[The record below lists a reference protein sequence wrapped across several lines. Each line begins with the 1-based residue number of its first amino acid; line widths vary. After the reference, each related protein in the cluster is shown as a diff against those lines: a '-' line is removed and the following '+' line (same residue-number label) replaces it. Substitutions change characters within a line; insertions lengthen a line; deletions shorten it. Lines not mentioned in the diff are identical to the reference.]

1 MKILNLKTLSLIVGI
16 APVLFFIY
24 YVWQYTINIPFLDDN
39 LYYTKAVVDV
49 NKSQSFAETFMIFM
63 RQHTI
68 TEHKTPVSRIA
79 AFLIYKIT
87 GKLNFFIFAQI
98 GNLTLLG
105 ILFLFWR
112 FFRKH
117 AWNIVYFLPI
127 PFLLFQMQTN
137 ENQFWMGCAWLY
149 YPIGLWQM
157 TTFYLLSYQKPRYF
171 IFAMLSAIFVTFI
184 FSNGMFVFFPAILIL
199 LYQKRYKDLGI
210 MVLITTVCLA
220 VYFSNYTPSPI
231 VPPAF
236 SIPNILTGF
245 VLMLGAYVDVQE
257 LHNLSPFTATAVGLI
272 VLGFLTYGGIWL
284 LNRYFRG
291 STVPNNHAHITVV
304 KQFHYGSNLDDG
316 ISKTSDI
323 LFIVASMIA
332 LCMSAGAVAYSRYTG
347 ENGFEEMF
355 VSRYRFISVLLMCL
369 AYLFSLLLT
378 KNTVRKVVLAIF
390 LPITMLLYAY
400 SYYIWHDYNVFYRER
415 LAAAAF
421 NFKFHNS
428 WVLYPFD
435 NDWTNQV
442 DVVNIEAI
450 KTGVYELPTLS
461 FTPFQEAI
469 NKDNVQYISDLS
481 LKLEEKKDRFIIRNE
496 TLDVENPLKISQNI
510 VLKSKR
516 NTYLLPLIRERS
528 RSKKEY
534 FLNQNI
540 FWKGFETNILKN
552 TFIPDEYT
560 IGLLK
565 VQNGKY
571 EIKYSNLKVRL

>member
-1 MKILNLKTLSLIVGI
+1 MKNLNLKNLSIIVGI
-16 APVLFFIY
+16 LPILFFVY

-49 NKSQSFAETFMIFM
+49 NKSQSFAETFKIFM

-68 TEHKTPVSRIA
+68 TEHKTPVSRFA

-87 GKLNFFIFAQI
+87 GKLNFFTFAQI
-98 GNLTLLG
+98 GNLTLFG
-105 ILFLFWR
+105 ILFLFWQ

-117 AWNIVYFLPI
+117 TWNVIYFLPI

-137 ENQFWMGCAWLY
+137 EDQFWMGCAWLY

-184 FSNGMFVFFPAILIL
+184 FSNGMFVFLPATLIL

-210 MVLITTVCLA
+210 IVLIASVCLTI
-220 VYFSNYTPSPI
+220 YFSNYTPSPI

-245 VLMLGAYVDVQE
+245 VLMLGAYIDVQGF
-257 LHNLSPFTATAVGLI
+257 HSFSPFTVTAVGLI
-272 VLGFLTYGGIWL
+272 ILGFLTYGGVWL
-284 LNRYFRG
+284 LNCYFKK
-291 STVPNNHAHITVV
+291 TQTENP
-304 KQFHYGSNLDDG
+304 
-316 ISKTSDI
+316 SKTSDI
-323 LFIVASMIA
+323 LFIIASMVA

-347 ENGFEEMF
+347 EHGFEEMF
-355 VSRYRFISVLLMCL
+355 TSRYRFMSVLLMCL

-378 KNTVRKVVLAIF
+378 KNSIRRVILSIF
-390 LPITMLLYAY
+390 LPVTVFLYIY
-400 SYYIWHDYNVFYRER
+400 SYYFWHDYNVFYRER

-442 DVVNIEAI
+442 DVINIEAI
-450 KTGVYELPTLS
+450 KTGVYELPTLP
-461 FTPFQEAI
+461 FTPFQEEI
-469 NKDNVQYISDLS
+469 NKNTIIRNVSNLAIS
-481 LKLEEKKDRFIIRNE
+481 LEQKKDRYILKNE
-496 TLDVENPLKISQNI
+496 TLNVENPLEISQNI
-510 VLKSKR
+510 VLKSNR
-516 NTYLLPLIRERS
+516 NTYLLPLNRQLN
-528 RSKKEY
+528 RSKKDY
-534 FLNQNI
+534 FLLHNV
-540 FWKGFETNILKN
+540 FWKGFESNILKN

-565 VQNGKY
+565 VQDGKY

>member
-1 MKILNLKTLSLIVGI
+1 MKNSNLKNLSIIVGI
-16 APVLFFIY
+16 LPILFFVY

-49 NKSQSFAETFMIFM
+49 NKSQSFAETFKIFM

-68 TEHKTPVSRIA
+68 TEHKTPVSRFA

-87 GKLNFFIFAQI
+87 GKLNFFTFAQI
-98 GNLTLLG
+98 GNLTLFG
-105 ILFLFWR
+105 ILFLFWQ

-117 AWNIVYFLPI
+117 TWNVIYFLPI

-137 ENQFWMGCAWLY
+137 EDQFWMGCAWLY

-184 FSNGMFVFFPAILIL
+184 FSNGMFVFLPATLIL

-210 MVLITTVCLA
+210 IVLIASVCLTI
-220 VYFSNYTPSPI
+220 YFSNYTPSPI

-245 VLMLGAYVDVQE
+245 VLMLGAYIDVQGF
-257 LHNLSPFTATAVGLI
+257 HSFSPFTVTAVGLI
-272 VLGFLTYGGIWL
+272 ILGFLTYGGVWL
-284 LNRYFRG
+284 LNCYFKK
-291 STVPNNHAHITVV
+291 TQTENP
-304 KQFHYGSNLDDG
+304 
-316 ISKTSDI
+316 SKTSDI
-323 LFIVASMIA
+323 LFIIASMVA

-347 ENGFEEMF
+347 EHGFEEMF
-355 VSRYRFISVLLMCL
+355 TSRYRFMSVLLMCL

-378 KNTVRKVVLAIF
+378 KNSIRRVILSIF
-390 LPITMLLYAY
+390 LPVAVFLYIY
-400 SYYIWHDYNVFYRER
+400 SYYFWHDYNVFYRER

-442 DVVNIEAI
+442 DVINIEAI
-450 KTGVYELPTLS
+450 KTGVYELPTLP
-461 FTPFQEAI
+461 FTPFQEEI
-469 NKDNVQYISDLS
+469 NKNTIIRNVSNLAIS
-481 LKLEEKKDRFIIRNE
+481 LEQKKDRYILKNE
-496 TLDVENPLKISQNI
+496 TLNVENPLEISQNI
-510 VLKSKR
+510 VLKSNR
-516 NTYLLPLIRERS
+516 NTYLLPLNRQLN
-528 RSKKEY
+528 RSKKDY
-534 FLNQNI
+534 FLLHNV
-540 FWKGFETNILKN
+540 FWKGFESNILKN

-565 VQNGKY
+565 VQDGKY

>member
-1 MKILNLKTLSLIVGI
+1 MKILNSKSLSIIIGI
-16 APVLFFIY
+16 APILFFVC
-24 YVWQYTINIPFLDDN
+24 YVWQYTINVPFLDDN

-49 NKSQSFAETFMIFM
+49 NKSQSLAETFKVFM

-87 GKLNFFIFAQI
+87 GKLNFFTFAQV
-98 GNLTLLG
+98 GNLTLFG

-117 AWNIVYFLPI
+117 DWNIVYFLPI
-127 PFLLFQMQTN
+127 PFLIFQMQTF

-157 TTFYLLSYQKPRYF
+157 VTFYLLSYQKPRYF
-171 IFAMLSAIFVTFI
+171 IFAMLSAVFVTFI
-184 FSNGMFVFFPAILIL
+184 FSNGMFVFLPATLIL
-199 LYQKRYKDLGI
+199 LYQKRYKYLGI
-210 MVLITTVCLA
+210 MLLIIAVCLT

-245 VLMLGAYVDVQE
+245 VLMLGAYVDIQE
-257 LHNLSPFTATAVGLI
+257 WHQLSPFTATAVGLI
-272 VLGFLTYGGIWL
+272 ILGFLAYGSIWL
-284 LNRYFRG
+284 LNRYFAVSG
-291 STVPNNHAHITVV
+291 FQKEN
-304 KQFHYGSNLDDG
+304 KQVNIQNIDNGEA
-316 ISKTSDI
+316 KTSDI
-323 LFIVASMIA
+323 LFLVASMIA

-347 ENGFEEMF
+347 AHGFEEMF
-355 VSRYRFISVLLMCL
+355 SSRYRFMSVLLMCL

-378 KNTVRKVVLAIF
+378 KGMARKIVLVTF
-390 LPITMLLYAY
+390 LPITMFLYAY
-400 SYYIWHDYNVFYRER
+400 SYYFWHDYNVYYRER
-415 LAAAAF
+415 LVAATF

-442 DVVNIEAI
+442 DVVNTEAI
-450 KTGVYELPTLS
+450 KTGVYELPTLP
-461 FTPFQEAI
+461 FTKFQEEI
-469 NKDNVQYISDLS
+469 NKDTVNNISDLS
-481 LKLEEKKDRFIIRNE
+481 LILEQKKDRFILKNKTIN
-496 TLDVENPLKISQNI
+496 VENPLEIEQNI
-510 VLKSKR
+510 VLKSNR
-516 NTYLLPLIRERS
+516 NTYFLPLNRQRNK
-528 RSKKEY
+528 SKKD
-534 FLNQNI
+534 FLFHRNI
-540 FWKGFETNILKN
+540 FWKGFETDILKN

-565 VQNGKY
+565 VQGGKY
-571 EIKYSNLKVRL
+571 EIKYSNLKLKL

>member
-1 MKILNLKTLSLIVGI
+1 MKNLNLKNLSIIVGI
-16 APVLFFIY
+16 LPILFFVY

-49 NKSQSFAETFMIFM
+49 NKSQSFAEIFKIFM

-87 GKLNFFIFAQI
+87 GKLNFFTFAQI
-98 GNLTLLG
+98 GNLTLIG

-117 AWNIVYFLPI
+117 AWNVVYFLPI

-184 FSNGMFVFFPAILIL
+184 FSNGMFVFLPATLIL

-210 MVLITTVCLA
+210 MVMIATVCLTI
-220 VYFSNYTPSPI
+220 YFSNYTPSPI

-257 LHNLSPFTATAVGLI
+257 FHNLSPFTATAVGLI
-272 VLGFLTYGGIWL
+272 ILGFLTYGGVWL
-284 LNRYFRG
+284 LNCYFK
-291 STVPNNHAHITVV
+291 IT
-304 KQFHYGSNLDDG
+304 QIENL
-316 ISKTSDI
+316 SKTSDI

-332 LCMSAGAVAYSRYTG
+332 LSMSAGAVAYSRYTG
-347 ENGFEEMF
+347 EHGFEEMF
-355 VSRYRFISVLLMCL
+355 VSRYRFMSVLLMCL

-378 KNTVRKVVLAIF
+378 KNTIRKVVLAVF

-442 DVVNIEAI
+442 DMVNIEAI
-450 KTGVYELPTLS
+450 KTGVYELPTLP
-461 FTPFQEAI
+461 FTPFQEVI
-469 NKDNVQYISDLS
+469 NKDNVRFTNDLS
-481 LKLEEKKDRFIIRNE
+481 LKLEERKDRYILKNE
-496 TLDVENPLKISQNI
+496 TLNVENPLEISQNI
-510 VLKSKR
+510 ILKSNR
-516 NTYLLPLIRERS
+516 NTYLLPLNRQRNK
-528 RSKKEY
+528 SKKDY
-534 FLNQNI
+534 ILYQNV

-565 VQNGKY
+565 VQEGKY

>member
-1 MKILNLKTLSLIVGI
+1 MKILNLKNLSILVGV
-16 APVLFFIY
+16 APILFFVY

-39 LYYTKAVVDV
+39 IYYTKAVVDV
-49 NKSQSFAETFMIFM
+49 NKSQSFSETFKIFM

-87 GKLNFFIFAQI
+87 GKLNFFTFAQI

-117 AWNIVYFLPI
+117 AWNIVYFLPL

-157 TTFYLLSYQKPRYF
+157 VTFYLLSYHKPRYF

-184 FSNGMFVFFPAILIL
+184 FSNGMFVFLPATLIL

-210 MVLITTVCLA
+210 MAMVAVVCLG
-220 VYFSNYTPSPI
+220 VYFSSYSPSPI

-236 SIPNILTGF
+236 SISNILTGF
-245 VLMLGAYVDVQE
+245 VLMLGAYVDIQE
-257 LHNLSPFTATAVGLI
+257 YHNLSPFTATAVGLI
-272 VLGFLTYGGIWL
+272 ILGFLTYGGIWL
-284 LNRYFRG
+284 LNRYFKNIQTEN
-291 STVPNNHAHITVV
+291 S
-304 KQFHYGSNLDDG
+304 
-316 ISKTSDI
+316 SKISDI
-323 LFIVASMIA
+323 LFIVSSMIA
-332 LCMSAGAVAYSRYTG
+332 LCLSAGAVAYSRYTG
-347 ENGFEEMF
+347 EHGFEEMF
-355 VSRYRFISVLLMCL
+355 TSRYRFMSILLICL

-378 KNTVRKVVLAIF
+378 KSTVRKVVLAIF
-390 LPITMLLYAY
+390 LPIVMFLYAY
-400 SYYIWHDYNVFYRER
+400 SYYFWHDYNVFYRER

-428 WVLYPFD
+428 WVLFPFD
-435 NDWTNQV
+435 NDWTKQV

-450 KTGVYELPTLS
+450 KTGVYQLPTLP

-469 NKDNVQYISDLS
+469 NKDTVKNVSDLA
-481 LKLEEKKDRFIIRNE
+481 LTLEQRNDRFILRND
-496 TLDVENPLKISQNI
+496 TINVEKPLEIEQNV

-516 NTYLLPLIRERS
+516 NTYLLPFNRQRNK
-528 RSKKEY
+528 SKKDY
-534 FLNQNI
+534 LLNQNL
-540 FWKGFETNILKN
+540 FWKGFETVILKN

-565 VQNGKY
+565 VQDGKY

>member
-1 MKILNLKTLSLIVGI
+1 MKILNLKNLSIVVGLMPI
-16 APVLFFIY
+16 LFFVY

-39 LYYTKAVVDV
+39 IYYTKAVVDV
-49 NKSQSFAETFMIFM
+49 NKSQSFAETFNIFM

-87 GKLNFFIFAQI
+87 GKLNFFTFAQI

-171 IFAMLSAIFVTFI
+171 TLAMFSAVFVTFI
-184 FSNGMFVFFPAILIL
+184 FSNGMFVFLPATLIL

-210 MVLITTVCLA
+210 MTIVAMVCLG
-220 VYFSNYTPSPI
+220 VYFSSYSPSPI

-236 SIPNILTGF
+236 SISNILTGF
-245 VLMLGAYVDVQE
+245 VLMLGAYVDVQD

-272 VLGFLTYGGIWL
+272 ILGFLTYGGIWL
-284 LNRYFRG
+284 LNRYFKDIEPKN
-291 STVPNNHAHITVV
+291 S
-304 KQFHYGSNLDDG
+304 
-316 ISKTSDI
+316 SKISDI
-323 LFIVASMIA
+323 LFIVSSMIA
-332 LCMSAGAVAYSRYTG
+332 LCLSAGAVAYSRYTG
-347 ENGFEEMF
+347 EHGFEEMF
-355 VSRYRFISVLLMCL
+355 TSRYRFMSILLICL
-369 AYLFSLLLT
+369 TYLFSLLLT
-378 KNTVRKVVLAIF
+378 KSTVRKVILAIF
-390 LPITMLLYAY
+390 LPIVMFLYAY
-400 SYYIWHDYNVFYRER
+400 SYYFWHDYNVFYRER

-428 WVLYPFD
+428 WVLFPFD
-435 NDWTNQV
+435 NDWTKQV

-450 KTGVYELPTLS
+450 KTGVYQLPTLP

-469 NKDNVQYISDLS
+469 NKDTVKNVSDLA
-481 LKLEEKKDRFIIRNE
+481 LTLEQRKDRFILRNE
-496 TLDVENPLKISQNI
+496 TINVENPLEIEQNI

-516 NTYLLPLIRERS
+516 NTYLLPFNRQRNKS
-528 RSKKEY
+528 RKDY
-534 FLNQNI
+534 LLNQNL
-540 FWKGFETNILKN
+540 FWKGFEMVILKN
-552 TFIPDEYT
+552 TFIPDDYT

-565 VQNGKY
+565 VEDGKY
-571 EIKYSNLKVRL
+571 EIKYSNLKIKL

>member
-1 MKILNLKTLSLIVGI
+1 MKNLNLKNLSIIVGI
-16 APVLFFIY
+16 LPILFFVY

-49 NKSQSFAETFMIFM
+49 NKSQSFAEIFKIFM

-87 GKLNFFIFAQI
+87 GKLNFFTFAQI
-98 GNLTLLG
+98 GNLTLFG

-117 AWNIVYFLPI
+117 AWNVVYFLPI

-184 FSNGMFVFFPAILIL
+184 FSNGMFVFLPATLIL

-210 MVLITTVCLA
+210 MVMIATVCLTI
-220 VYFSNYTPSPI
+220 YFSNYTPSPI

-257 LHNLSPFTATAVGLI
+257 FHNLSPFTATAVGLI
-272 VLGFLTYGGIWL
+272 ILGFLTYGGVWL
-284 LNRYFRG
+284 LNCYFKK
-291 STVPNNHAHITVV
+291 TQIE
-304 KQFHYGSNLDDG
+304 NL
-316 ISKTSDI
+316 SKTSDI

-332 LCMSAGAVAYSRYTG
+332 LSMSAGAVAYSRYTG
-347 ENGFEEMF
+347 EHGFEEMF
-355 VSRYRFISVLLMCL
+355 VSRYRFMSVLLMCL

-378 KNTVRKVVLAIF
+378 KNTIRKVVLAVF

-442 DVVNIEAI
+442 DVINIEAI
-450 KTGVYELPTLS
+450 KTGVYELPTLP
-461 FTPFQEAI
+461 FTPFQEVI
-469 NKDNVQYISDLS
+469 NKDNVRFTNDLS
-481 LKLEEKKDRFIIRNE
+481 LKLEERKDRYILKNE
-496 TLDVENPLKISQNI
+496 TLNVENPLEISQNI
-510 VLKSKR
+510 ILKSNR
-516 NTYLLPLIRERS
+516 NTYLLPLNRQRNK
-528 RSKKEY
+528 SKKDY
-534 FLNQNI
+534 ILYQHV

-565 VQNGKY
+565 VQEGKY

>member
-1 MKILNLKTLSLIVGI
+1 MKILNLKNLSIIVGI
-16 APVLFFIY
+16 TPILFFIY

-49 NKSQSFAETFMIFM
+49 NKSQSFTETFKIFM

-87 GKLNFFIFAQI
+87 GKLNFFTFAQI
-98 GNLTLLG
+98 GNFTLFG

-157 TTFYLLSYQKPRYF
+157 TTFYLLSYQKKPRYF

-184 FSNGMFVFFPAILIL
+184 FSNGMFVFFPATLIL
-199 LYQKRYKDLGI
+199 LYQKRYKDLGV
-210 MVLITTVCLA
+210 MVLIAMVCLL
-220 VYFSNYTPSPI
+220 VYFSSYTPSPI

-272 VLGFLTYGGIWL
+272 ILGFLTYGGIWL
-284 LNRYFRG
+284 LNHYFKNIQTEN
-291 STVPNNHAHITVV
+291 S
-304 KQFHYGSNLDDG
+304 
-316 ISKTSDI
+316 SKTSDI

-347 ENGFEEMF
+347 EHGFEEMF
-355 VSRYRFISVLLMCL
+355 ASRYRFMSVLLMCL

-378 KNTVRKVVLAIF
+378 KNTIRKVVLAIF
-390 LPITMLLYAY
+390 LPTTMALYVY
-400 SYYIWHDYNVFYRER
+400 SYYYWHDYNVLYRER

-435 NDWTNQV
+435 NDWTKQV

-450 KTGVYELPTLS
+450 KTGVYQLPSLP

-469 NKDNVQYISDLS
+469 NNDNVQYISDLS
-481 LKLEEKKDRFIIRNE
+481 LKLEEKKDRFILKNE
-496 TLDVENPLKISQNI
+496 TLNVENPLEISQNI
-510 VLKSKR
+510 ILKSNR
-516 NTYLLPLIRERS
+516 NTYLLPLIRERN

-534 FLNQNI
+534 FLNQNV
-540 FWKGFETNILKN
+540 FWKGFEANILKN

-565 VQNGKY
+565 VQDGKY
-571 EIKYSNLKVRL
+571 EIKYSNLKIRL

>member
-1 MKILNLKTLSLIVGI
+1 MKILNLKNLSIIVGI
-16 APVLFFIY
+16 TPILFFIY

-49 NKSQSFAETFMIFM
+49 NKSQSFAETFKIFM

-87 GKLNFFIFAQI
+87 GKLNFFTFAQI
-98 GNLTLLG
+98 GNFTLFG

-184 FSNGMFVFFPAILIL
+184 FSNGMFVFFPATLIL
-199 LYQKRYKDLGI
+199 LYQKRYKDLGV
-210 MVLITTVCLA
+210 MVLIAMVCLL
-220 VYFSNYTPSPI
+220 VYFSSYTPSPI

-257 LHNLSPFTATAVGLI
+257 LHNLSPFTATAVGLVI
-272 VLGFLTYGGIWL
+272 LGFLTYGGIWL
-284 LNRYFRG
+284 LNRYFKN
-291 STVPNNHAHITVV
+291 SQTEN
-304 KQFHYGSNLDDG
+304 S
-316 ISKTSDI
+316 SKTSDI

-347 ENGFEEMF
+347 EHGFEEMF
-355 VSRYRFISVLLMCL
+355 ASRYRFMSVLLMCL

-378 KNTVRKVVLAIF
+378 KNTIRKVVLAIF
-390 LPITMLLYAY
+390 LPITMALYVY
-400 SYYIWHDYNVFYRER
+400 SYYYWHDYNVLYRER

-435 NDWTNQV
+435 NDWTKQV

-450 KTGVYELPTLS
+450 KTGVYQLPSLS

-469 NKDNVQYISDLS
+469 NNDNVQYISDLS
-481 LKLEEKKDRFIIRNE
+481 LKLEEKKDRFILKNE
-496 TLDVENPLKISQNI
+496 TLNVENPLEISQNI
-510 VLKSKR
+510 ILKSNR
-516 NTYLLPLIRERS
+516 NTYLLPLIRERN

-534 FLNQNI
+534 FLNQNV
-540 FWKGFETNILKN
+540 FWKGFEANILKN

-565 VQNGKY
+565 VQDGKY
-571 EIKYSNLKVRL
+571 EIKYSNLKIRL

>member
-1 MKILNLKTLSLIVGI
+1 MKILNLKNLSILVGV
-16 APVLFFIY
+16 APILFFIY
-24 YVWQYTINIPFLDDN
+24 YVWQYTINVPFLDDN

-49 NKSQSFAETFMIFM
+49 NKSQSFAETFKIFM

-79 AFLIYKIT
+79 AFLIYKVT
-87 GKLNFFIFAQI
+87 GKLNFFTFAQI

-105 ILFLFWR
+105 ILFLLWR

-117 AWNIVYFLPI
+117 AWNIFYFLPI

-184 FSNGMFVFFPAILIL
+184 FSNGMFVFFPATLIL
-199 LYQKRYKDLGI
+199 LYQKRYKDLGV
-210 MVLITTVCLA
+210 MVLIAAVCLA
-220 VYFSNYTPSPI
+220 VYFSSYTPSPI

-245 VLMLGAYVDVQE
+245 VLMLGAYVDIQDF
-257 LHNLSPFTATAVGLI
+257 HNLSPFTATTVGLI
-272 VLGFLTYGGIWL
+272 ILGFLTYGGIYL
-284 LNRYFRG
+284 LNRYFRNIQ
-291 STVPNNHAHITVV
+291 SENSP
-304 KQFHYGSNLDDG
+304 
-316 ISKTSDI
+316 KTSDI

-347 ENGFEEMF
+347 EHGFEEMF
-355 VSRYRFISVLLMCL
+355 SSRYRFMSVLLMCL
-369 AYLFSLLLT
+369 AYLFSLILT
-378 KNTVRKVVLAIF
+378 KNTIRKVVLAIF
-390 LPITMLLYAY
+390 LPITMGLYVY
-400 SYYIWHDYNVFYRER
+400 SYYYWHDYNVLYRER
-415 LAAAAF
+415 LAAATF

-435 NDWTNQV
+435 NDWTKQV

-450 KTGVYELPTLS
+450 KTGVYELPTLP
-461 FTPFQEAI
+461 FTEFQDVI
-469 NKDNVQYISDLS
+469 NKDSVQYISDLS
-481 LKLEEKKDRFIIRNE
+481 LKLEEKKDLFILKNV
-496 TLDVENPLKISQNI
+496 TLNVENPLEISQNI

-516 NTYLLPLIRERS
+516 NTYLLPLNREKN
-528 RSKKEY
+528 RSKKDY

-565 VQNGKY
+565 VQDGKY
-571 EIKYSNLKVRL
+571 EIKYSNLKVKL

>member
-1 MKILNLKTLSLIVGI
+1 MKNLNLKNLSIIVGI
-16 APVLFFIY
+16 LPILFFVY

-49 NKSQSFAETFMIFM
+49 NKSQSFAEIFKIFM

-87 GKLNFFIFAQI
+87 GKLNFFTFAQI
-98 GNLTLLG
+98 GNLTLFG

-117 AWNIVYFLPI
+117 TWNVVYFLPI

-157 TTFYLLSYQKPRYF
+157 TTFYLLSYQKLRYF

-184 FSNGMFVFFPAILIL
+184 FSNGMFVFLPATLIL

-210 MVLITTVCLA
+210 MVMIATVCLTI
-220 VYFSNYTPSPI
+220 YFSNYTPSPI

-272 VLGFLTYGGIWL
+272 ILGFLTYGGVWL
-284 LNRYFRG
+284 LNCYFKK
-291 STVPNNHAHITVV
+291 TQIE
-304 KQFHYGSNLDDG
+304 NL
-316 ISKTSDI
+316 SKTSDI

-332 LCMSAGAVAYSRYTG
+332 LSMSAGAVAYSRYTG
-347 ENGFEEMF
+347 EHGFEEMF
-355 VSRYRFISVLLMCL
+355 VSRYRFMSVLLMCL

-378 KNTVRKVVLAIF
+378 KNTIRKVVLAVF

-442 DVVNIEAI
+442 DVINIEAI
-450 KTGVYELPTLS
+450 KTGVYELPTLP
-461 FTPFQEAI
+461 FTPFQEVI
-469 NKDNVQYISDLS
+469 NKDNVQFTSNLS
-481 LKLEEKKDRFIIRNE
+481 LKLEERKDRYILKNE
-496 TLDVENPLKISQNI
+496 TLNVENPLEISQNI
-510 VLKSKR
+510 ILKSNR
-516 NTYLLPLIRERS
+516 NTYLLPLNRQRNK
-528 RSKKEY
+528 SKKDY
-534 FLNQNI
+534 ILYQNV

-552 TFIPDEYT
+552 TFIPDENT

-565 VQNGKY
+565 VQEGKY

>member
-1 MKILNLKTLSLIVGI
+1 MKILNLKNLSIIVGI
-16 APVLFFIY
+16 TPILFFIY

-49 NKSQSFAETFMIFM
+49 NKSQSFAETFKIFM

-87 GKLNFFIFAQI
+87 GKLNFFTFAQI
-98 GNLTLLG
+98 GNFTLFG

-184 FSNGMFVFFPAILIL
+184 FSNGMFVFFPATLIL

-210 MVLITTVCLA
+210 MVLIAMVCLL
-220 VYFSNYTPSPI
+220 VYFSSYTPSPI

-272 VLGFLTYGGIWL
+272 ILGFLTYGGIWL
-284 LNRYFRG
+284 LNRYFKN
-291 STVPNNHAHITVV
+291 SQTEN
-304 KQFHYGSNLDDG
+304 S
-316 ISKTSDI
+316 SKTSDI

-347 ENGFEEMF
+347 EHGFEEMF
-355 VSRYRFISVLLMCL
+355 ASRYRFMSVLLMCL

-378 KNTVRKVVLAIF
+378 KNTIRKVVLAIF
-390 LPITMLLYAY
+390 LPITMALYVY
-400 SYYIWHDYNVFYRER
+400 SYYYWHDYNVLYRER

-435 NDWTNQV
+435 NDWTKQV

-450 KTGVYELPTLS
+450 KTGVYQLPSLS

-469 NKDNVQYISDLS
+469 NNDNVQYISDLS
-481 LKLEEKKDRFIIRNE
+481 LKLEEKKDRFILKNE
-496 TLDVENPLKISQNI
+496 TLNVENPLEISQNI
-510 VLKSKR
+510 ILKSNR
-516 NTYLLPLIRERS
+516 NTYLLPLIRERN

-534 FLNQNI
+534 FLNQNV
-540 FWKGFETNILKN
+540 FWKGFEANILKN

-565 VQNGKY
+565 VQDGKY
-571 EIKYSNLKVRL
+571 EIKYSNLKIRL

>member
-1 MKILNLKTLSLIVGI
+1 MKNLNLKNLSIIVGI
-16 APVLFFIY
+16 LPILFFVS

-49 NKSQSFAETFMIFM
+49 NKSQSFAETFKIFM

-87 GKLNFFIFAQI
+87 GKLNFFTFAQI
-98 GNLTLLG
+98 GNLTLFG

-117 AWNIVYFLPI
+117 TWNVIYFLPI

-184 FSNGMFVFFPAILIL
+184 FSNGMFVFFPATLML

-210 MVLITTVCLA
+210 MVLVASFCLTI
-220 VYFSNYTPSPI
+220 YFSNYTPSPI

-257 LHNLSPFTATAVGLI
+257 FHNFSPFTATAVGLI
-272 VLGFLTYGGIWL
+272 ILGFLIYGGVWL
-284 LNRYFRG
+284 LNCYFKKTQTEN
-291 STVPNNHAHITVV
+291 S
-304 KQFHYGSNLDDG
+304 
-316 ISKTSDI
+316 SKSSDI
-323 LFIVASMIA
+323 LFIVASIIA

-347 ENGFEEMF
+347 EHGFEEMF
-355 VSRYRFISVLLMCL
+355 ASRYRFMSVLLMCL
-369 AYLFSLLLT
+369 AYLFSLILT
-378 KNTVRKVVLAIF
+378 KNSIRRAILSIF
-390 LPITMLLYAY
+390 LPITMFLYVY
-400 SYYIWHDYNVFYRER
+400 SYYFWHDYNVFYRER

-421 NFKFHNS
+421 NFKLHNS

-450 KTGVYELPTLS
+450 KTGVYELPTLP
-461 FTPFQEAI
+461 FTPFQDEI
-469 NKDNVQYISDLS
+469 NKDTIFNVSNLAFS
-481 LKLEEKKDRFIIRNE
+481 LEQKKDRYILKNE
-496 TLDVENPLKISQNI
+496 TLDVENPLEISQNI
-510 VLKSKR
+510 VLKSNR
-516 NTYLLPLIRERS
+516 NTYLLPLNRQRN
-528 RSKKEY
+528 RSKKDY
-534 FLNQNI
+534 LLFHNV

-565 VQNGKY
+565 VQDGKY
-571 EIKYSNLKVRL
+571 EIKYSNLKIKL

>member
-1 MKILNLKTLSLIVGI
+1 MKILNLKNLSIIVGI
-16 APVLFFIY
+16 IPILFFIY
-24 YVWQYTINIPFLDDN
+24 YVWQYTINVPFLDDN

-49 NKSQSFAETFMIFM
+49 NKSQSFAETFKIFM

-87 GKLNFFIFAQI
+87 GKLNFFTFAQI
-98 GNLTLLG
+98 GNLTLIG

-117 AWNIVYFLPI
+117 AWHIVYFLPI

-157 TTFYLLSYQKPRYF
+157 TTFYLLSYQKSRYF
-171 IFAMLSAIFVTFI
+171 IFAMLSAVFVTFI
-184 FSNGMFVFFPAILIL
+184 FSNGMFVFFPATLIL

-210 MVLITTVCLA
+210 MVMIAAVCLTI
-220 VYFSNYTPSPI
+220 YFSNYMPSPI

-272 VLGFLTYGGIWL
+272 ILGLLIYGGVWL
-284 LNRYFRG
+284 LNRYFKIIQTDN
-291 STVPNNHAHITVV
+291 SP
-304 KQFHYGSNLDDG
+304 
-316 ISKTSDI
+316 KTSDI

-347 ENGFEEMF
+347 EHGFEEMF
-355 VSRYRFISVLLMCL
+355 ASRYRFMSVLLMCL

-378 KNTVRKVVLAIF
+378 KNIIRKVVLAVF

-415 LAAAAF
+415 LAAATF

-450 KTGVYELPTLS
+450 KTGVYELPTLP
-461 FTPFQEAI
+461 FTPFQEVI
-469 NKDNVQYISDLS
+469 NKDKVQYISDLS
-481 LKLEEKKDRFIIRNE
+481 LKLEERKDRYILKNE
-496 TLDVENPLKISQNI
+496 TLNVENPLEISQNI
-510 VLKSKR
+510 ILKSNR
-516 NTYLLPLIRERS
+516 NTYLLPLNRQRNKS
-528 RSKKEY
+528 RKDY
-534 FLNQNI
+534 ILHQNV

-565 VQNGKY
+565 VQDGKY
-571 EIKYSNLKVRL
+571 EIKYSNLKIKL

>member
-1 MKILNLKTLSLIVGI
+1 MKNLNLKNLSIIVGI
-16 APVLFFIY
+16 LPILFFVY

-49 NKSQSFAETFMIFM
+49 NKSQTFAEIFKIFM

-87 GKLNFFIFAQI
+87 GKLNFFTFAQI
-98 GNLTLLG
+98 GNLTLIG

-112 FFRKH
+112 FFQKH
-117 AWNIVYFLPI
+117 AWNVVYFLPI

-184 FSNGMFVFFPAILIL
+184 FSNGMFVFLPATLIL

-210 MVLITTVCLA
+210 MVMIATVCLTI
-220 VYFSNYTPSPI
+220 YFSNYTPSPI

-257 LHNLSPFTATAVGLI
+257 FHNLSPFTATAVGLI
-272 VLGFLTYGGIWL
+272 ILGFLTYGVVWL
-284 LNRYFRG
+284 LNCYFK
-291 STVPNNHAHITVV
+291 IT
-304 KQFHYGSNLDDG
+304 QIENL
-316 ISKTSDI
+316 SKTSDI

-332 LCMSAGAVAYSRYTG
+332 LSMSAGAVAYSRYTG
-347 ENGFEEMF
+347 EHGFEEMF
-355 VSRYRFISVLLMCL
+355 VSRYRFMSVLLMCL

-378 KNTVRKVVLAIF
+378 KNTIRKVVLAVF

-442 DVVNIEAI
+442 DMVNIEAI
-450 KTGVYELPTLS
+450 KIGVYELPTLP
-461 FTPFQEAI
+461 FTPFQEVI
-469 NKDNVQYISDLS
+469 NKDNVPFASDLS
-481 LKLEEKKDRFIIRNE
+481 LKLEERKDRYILKNE
-496 TLDVENPLKISQNI
+496 TLNVENPLEISQNI
-510 VLKSKR
+510 ILKSNR
-516 NTYLLPLIRERS
+516 NTYLLPLNRQRNK
-528 RSKKEY
+528 SKKDY
-534 FLNQNI
+534 ILYQNV

-565 VQNGKY
+565 VQEGKY

>member
-1 MKILNLKTLSLIVGI
+1 MKNLNLKNLSIIVGI
-16 APVLFFIY
+16 LPILFFVY

-49 NKSQSFAETFMIFM
+49 NKSQSFAELFKIFM

-87 GKLNFFIFAQI
+87 GKLNFFTFAQI
-98 GNLTLLG
+98 GNLTLIG

-112 FFRKH
+112 FFQKH
-117 AWNIVYFLPI
+117 AWNVVYFLPI

-184 FSNGMFVFFPAILIL
+184 FSNGMFVFLPATLIL

-210 MVLITTVCLA
+210 MVMIATVCLTI
-220 VYFSNYTPSPI
+220 YFSNYTPSPI

-257 LHNLSPFTATAVGLI
+257 FHNLSPFTATAVGLI
-272 VLGFLTYGGIWL
+272 ILGFLTYGGVWL
-284 LNRYFRG
+284 LNCYFK
-291 STVPNNHAHITVV
+291 IT
-304 KQFHYGSNLDDG
+304 QIENL
-316 ISKTSDI
+316 SKTSDI

-332 LCMSAGAVAYSRYTG
+332 LSMSAGAVAYSRYTG
-347 ENGFEEMF
+347 EHGFEEMF
-355 VSRYRFISVLLMCL
+355 VSRYRFMSVLLMCL

-378 KNTVRKVVLAIF
+378 KNTIRKVVLAVF

-421 NFKFHNS
+421 NLKFHNS

-442 DVVNIEAI
+442 DMVNIEAI
-450 KTGVYELPTLS
+450 KTGVYELPTLP
-461 FTPFQEAI
+461 FTPFQEVI
-469 NKDNVQYISDLS
+469 NKDNVRFTNDLS
-481 LKLEEKKDRFIIRNE
+481 LKLEERKDRYILKNE
-496 TLDVENPLKISQNI
+496 TLNVENPLEISQNI
-510 VLKSKR
+510 ILKSNR
-516 NTYLLPLIRERS
+516 NTYLLPLNRQRNK
-528 RSKKEY
+528 SKKDY
-534 FLNQNI
+534 ILYQNV

-565 VQNGKY
+565 VQEGKY

>member
-1 MKILNLKTLSLIVGI
+1 MKILNSKNLSIILGI
-16 APVLFFIY
+16 APILFFVY
-24 YVWQYTINIPFLDDN
+24 YVWQYTINVPFLDDN

-49 NKSQSFAETFMIFM
+49 NKSQSLAETFKIFM

-87 GKLNFFIFAQI
+87 GKLNFFTFAQI
-98 GNLTLLG
+98 GNLTLFG

-127 PFLLFQMQTN
+127 PFLIFQMQTF

-157 TTFYLLSYQKPRYF
+157 VTFYLLSYQKPRYF
-171 IFAMLSAIFVTFI
+171 IFAMLSAVFVTFI
-184 FSNGMFVFFPAILIL
+184 FSNGMFVFLPATLILI
-199 LYQKRYKDLGI
+199 YQKRYKHLGI
-210 MVLITTVCLA
+210 MALIAVVCLT
-220 VYFSNYTPSPI
+220 VYFGNYTPSPI

-257 LHNLSPFTATAVGLI
+257 WHQLSPFTATAVGLI
-272 VLGFLTYGGIWL
+272 ILGFLTYGTLWL
-284 LNRYFRG
+284 INRYF
-291 STVPNNHAHITVV
+291 VAQDFQKEN
-304 KQFHYGSNLDDG
+304 KQFKIQNLDNEDA
-316 ISKTSDI
+316 KTSDI
-323 LFIVASMIA
+323 LFLVASMIV

-347 ENGFEEMF
+347 AHGFEEMF
-355 VSRYRFISVLLMCL
+355 ASRYRFMSVLLMCL

-378 KNTVRKVVLAIF
+378 KGLVRKVVLATF
-390 LPITMLLYAY
+390 LPITMFLYAY
-400 SYYIWHDYNVFYRER
+400 SYYFWHDYNVYYRER

-435 NDWTNQV
+435 NDWTQQV

-450 KTGVYELPTLS
+450 KTGIYELPTLP
-461 FTPFQEAI
+461 FTKFQEEI
-469 NKDNVQYISDLS
+469 NKDTVQNVGDLA
-481 LKLEEKKDRFIIRNE
+481 LTLEQKKDRFILKNN
-496 TLDVENPLKISQNI
+496 TLNVENPLKIEQNI

-516 NTYLLPLIRERS
+516 NTYLLPLNRLRNK
-528 RSKKEY
+528 SKKD
-534 FLNQNI
+534 FLLHQHI
-540 FWKGFETNILKN
+540 FWKGFEMDILKN

-571 EIKYSNLKVRL
+571 EIKYSNLKLRL

>member
-1 MKILNLKTLSLIVGI
+1 MKNLNLKNLSIIVGI
-16 APVLFFIY
+16 LPILFFVS

-49 NKSQSFAETFMIFM
+49 NKSQSFAETFKIFM

-87 GKLNFFIFAQI
+87 GKLNFFTFAQI
-98 GNLTLLG
+98 GNLTLFG

-117 AWNIVYFLPI
+117 TWNVIYFLPI

-184 FSNGMFVFFPAILIL
+184 FSNGMFVFFPATLML

-210 MVLITTVCLA
+210 MVLVASFCLTI
-220 VYFSNYTPSPI
+220 YFSNYTPSPI

-257 LHNLSPFTATAVGLI
+257 FHNFSPFTATAVGLI
-272 VLGFLTYGGIWL
+272 ILGFLIYGGVWL
-284 LNRYFRG
+284 LNCYFKKTQTEN
-291 STVPNNHAHITVV
+291 S
-304 KQFHYGSNLDDG
+304 
-316 ISKTSDI
+316 SKSSDI
-323 LFIVASMIA
+323 LFIVASIIA

-347 ENGFEEMF
+347 EHGFEEMF
-355 VSRYRFISVLLMCL
+355 ASRYRFMSVLLMCL

-378 KNTVRKVVLAIF
+378 KNSIRRAILSIF
-390 LPITMLLYAY
+390 LPITMFLYVY
-400 SYYIWHDYNVFYRER
+400 SYYFWHDYNVFYRER

-421 NFKFHNS
+421 NFKLHNS

-450 KTGVYELPTLS
+450 KTGVYELPTLP
-461 FTPFQEAI
+461 FTPFQDEI
-469 NKDNVQYISDLS
+469 NKDTILNVSNLAFS
-481 LKLEEKKDRFIIRNE
+481 LEQKKDRYILKNE
-496 TLDVENPLKISQNI
+496 TLDVENPLEISQNI
-510 VLKSKR
+510 VLKSNR
-516 NTYLLPLIRERS
+516 NTYLLPLNRQRN
-528 RSKKEY
+528 RSKKDY
-534 FLNQNI
+534 LLFHNV

-565 VQNGKY
+565 VQDGKY
-571 EIKYSNLKVRL
+571 EIKYSNLKIKL

>member
-1 MKILNLKTLSLIVGI
+1 MKILNLKNLSILVGI
-16 APVLFFIY
+16 APILFFVY
-24 YVWQYTINIPFLDDN
+24 YVWHYTINIPFLDDN

-49 NKSQSFAETFMIFM
+49 NKSQSFVETFKIFM

-87 GKLNFFIFAQI
+87 GKLNFFTFAQI

-171 IFAMLSAIFVTFI
+171 TFAMLSAVFVTFI
-184 FSNGMFVFFPAILIL
+184 FSNGMFVFFPATLIL

-210 MVLITTVCLA
+210 MVMVAAVCLTI
-220 VYFSNYTPSPI
+220 YFSSYSPSPI

-245 VLMLGAYVDVQE
+245 VLMLGAYVDVQD

-272 VLGFLTYGGIWL
+272 ILGFLTYGGIWL
-284 LNRYFRG
+284 LNRYFKNIQTEN
-291 STVPNNHAHITVV
+291 S
-304 KQFHYGSNLDDG
+304 
-316 ISKTSDI
+316 SKTSDI

-347 ENGFEEMF
+347 EHGFEEMF
-355 VSRYRFISVLLMCL
+355 ASRYRFMSVLLMCL

-378 KNTVRKVVLAIF
+378 KNMIRKIVFAIF
-390 LPITMLLYAY
+390 LPITMLLYVY
-400 SYYIWHDYNVFYRER
+400 SYYYWHDYNVLYRER

-435 NDWTNQV
+435 NDWTKQV

-450 KTGVYELPTLS
+450 KTGVYELPTLP

-469 NKDNVQYISDLS
+469 NKDSVQYISDLS
-481 LKLEEKKDRFIIRNE
+481 LKLTEQKDRFVVKNQ
-496 TLDVENPLKISQNI
+496 TLDVEKPLEISQNI
-510 VLKSKR
+510 VLKSQS
-516 NTYLLPLIRERS
+516 NTYLLPLIRERN
-528 RSKKEY
+528 RSKKDF
-534 FLNQNI
+534 FLNKNV

-552 TFIPDEYT
+552 TFVPDEYT

-565 VQNGKY
+565 VQDGKY

>member
-1 MKILNLKTLSLIVGI
+1 MKNLNLKNLSIIVGI
-16 APVLFFIY
+16 LPILFFVS
-24 YVWQYTINIPFLDDN
+24 YVWRYTINIPFLDDN

-49 NKSQSFAETFMIFM
+49 NKSQSFAETFKIFM

-87 GKLNFFIFAQI
+87 GKLNFFTFAQI
-98 GNLTLLG
+98 GNLTLFG

-117 AWNIVYFLPI
+117 TWNVIYFLPI

-184 FSNGMFVFFPAILIL
+184 FSNGMFVFFPATLML

-210 MVLITTVCLA
+210 MVLIASVCLMI
-220 VYFSNYTPSPI
+220 YFSNYTPSPI

-257 LHNLSPFTATAVGLI
+257 FHNFSPFTATAVGLI
-272 VLGFLTYGGIWL
+272 ILGFLIYGGVWL
-284 LNRYFRG
+284 LNCYFKKTQTEN
-291 STVPNNHAHITVV
+291 S
-304 KQFHYGSNLDDG
+304 
-316 ISKTSDI
+316 SKSSDI
-323 LFIVASMIA
+323 LFIVASIIA

-347 ENGFEEMF
+347 EHGFEEMF
-355 VSRYRFISVLLMCL
+355 ASRYRFMSVLLMCL

-378 KNTVRKVVLAIF
+378 KNSIRRAILSIF
-390 LPITMLLYAY
+390 LPITMFLYVY
-400 SYYIWHDYNVFYRER
+400 SYYFWHDYNVFYRER

-428 WVLYPFD
+428 WVLYSFD

-442 DVVNIEAI
+442 DMVNIEAI
-450 KTGVYELPTLS
+450 KTGVYELPTLP
-461 FTPFQEAI
+461 FTPFQEEI
-469 NKDNVQYISDLS
+469 NKDTIRNVSNLAFS
-481 LKLEEKKDRFIIRNE
+481 LEQKKDRYILKNE
-496 TLDVENPLKISQNI
+496 TLDVENPLEISQNI
-510 VLKSKR
+510 VLKSNR
-516 NTYLLPLIRERS
+516 NTYLLPLNRQRN
-528 RSKKEY
+528 RSKKDY
-534 FLNQNI
+534 LLFHNV

-565 VQNGKY
+565 VQDEKY
-571 EIKYSNLKVRL
+571 EIKYSNLKVKL

>member
-1 MKILNLKTLSLIVGI
+1 MKNLNLKNLSIIVGI
-16 APVLFFIY
+16 LPILFFVY

-49 NKSQSFAETFMIFM
+49 NKSQTFAEIFKIFM

-87 GKLNFFIFAQI
+87 GKLNFFTFAQI
-98 GNLTLLG
+98 GNLTLFG

-117 AWNIVYFLPI
+117 AWNVVYFLPI

-157 TTFYLLSYQKPRYF
+157 ITFYLLSYQKPRYF

-184 FSNGMFVFFPAILIL
+184 FSNGMFVFLPATLIL

-210 MVLITTVCLA
+210 MVMIATVCLTI
-220 VYFSNYTPSPI
+220 YFSNYTPSPI

-257 LHNLSPFTATAVGLI
+257 FHNLSPFTATAVGLI
-272 VLGFLTYGGIWL
+272 ILGFLTYGGVWL
-284 LNRYFRG
+284 LNCYFK
-291 STVPNNHAHITVV
+291 IT
-304 KQFHYGSNLDDG
+304 QIENL
-316 ISKTSDI
+316 SKTSDI

-332 LCMSAGAVAYSRYTG
+332 LSMSAGAVAYSRYTG
-347 ENGFEEMF
+347 EHGFEEMF
-355 VSRYRFISVLLMCL
+355 VSRYRFMSVLLMCL

-378 KNTVRKVVLAIF
+378 KNTIRKVVLAVF

-442 DVVNIEAI
+442 DMVNIEAI
-450 KTGVYELPTLS
+450 KTGVYELPTLP
-461 FTPFQEAI
+461 FTPFQEVI
-469 NKDNVQYISDLS
+469 NKDNVRFTNDLS
-481 LKLEEKKDRFIIRNE
+481 LKLEERKDRYILKNE
-496 TLDVENPLKISQNI
+496 TLNVENPLEISQNI
-510 VLKSKR
+510 ILKSNR
-516 NTYLLPLIRERS
+516 NTYLLPLNRQRNK
-528 RSKKEY
+528 SKKDY
-534 FLNQNI
+534 ILYQNV

-565 VQNGKY
+565 VQEGKY

>member
-1 MKILNLKTLSLIVGI
+1 MKILNLKNLSIIVGI
-16 APVLFFIY
+16 TPILFFIY

-49 NKSQSFAETFMIFM
+49 NKSQSFAETFKIFM

-87 GKLNFFIFAQI
+87 GKLNFFTFAQI
-98 GNLTLLG
+98 GNFTLFG

-157 TTFYLLSYQKPRYF
+157 TTFYLLSYHKPRYF

-184 FSNGMFVFFPAILIL
+184 FSNGMFVFFPATLIL

-210 MVLITTVCLA
+210 MVLIAMVCLL
-220 VYFSNYTPSPI
+220 VYFSSYTPSPI

-272 VLGFLTYGGIWL
+272 ILGFLTYGGIWL
-284 LNRYFRG
+284 LNHYFKNIQTEN
-291 STVPNNHAHITVV
+291 S
-304 KQFHYGSNLDDG
+304 
-316 ISKTSDI
+316 SKTSDI

-347 ENGFEEMF
+347 EHGFEEMF
-355 VSRYRFISVLLMCL
+355 ASRYRFMSVLLMCL

-378 KNTVRKVVLAIF
+378 KNTIRKVVLAIF
-390 LPITMLLYAY
+390 LPITMALYVY
-400 SYYIWHDYNVFYRER
+400 SYYYWHDYNVLYRER

-435 NDWTNQV
+435 NDWTKQV

-450 KTGVYELPTLS
+450 KTGVYQLPSLP

-469 NKDNVQYISDLS
+469 NNDNVQYISDLS
-481 LKLEEKKDRFIIRNE
+481 LKLEEKKDRFILKNE
-496 TLDVENPLKISQNI
+496 TLNVENPLEISQNI
-510 VLKSKR
+510 ILKSNR
-516 NTYLLPLIRERS
+516 NTYLLPLIRERN

-534 FLNQNI
+534 FLNQNV
-540 FWKGFETNILKN
+540 FWKGFEANILKN

-565 VQNGKY
+565 VQDGKY
-571 EIKYSNLKVRL
+571 EIKYSNLKIRL

>member
-1 MKILNLKTLSLIVGI
+1 MKILNLKNLSIIVGI
-16 APVLFFIY
+16 TPILFFIY

-49 NKSQSFAETFMIFM
+49 NKSQSFTETFKIFM

-87 GKLNFFIFAQI
+87 GKLNFFTFAQI
-98 GNLTLLG
+98 GNFTLFG

-184 FSNGMFVFFPAILIL
+184 FSNGMFVFFPATLIL

-210 MVLITTVCLA
+210 MVLIAMVCLL
-220 VYFSNYTPSPI
+220 VYFSSYTPSPI

-257 LHNLSPFTATAVGLI
+257 LHNLSPFTATAVGLVI
-272 VLGFLTYGGIWL
+272 LGFLTYGGIWL
-284 LNRYFRG
+284 LNRYFKN
-291 STVPNNHAHITVV
+291 SQTEN
-304 KQFHYGSNLDDG
+304 S
-316 ISKTSDI
+316 SKTSDI

-347 ENGFEEMF
+347 EHGFEEMF
-355 VSRYRFISVLLMCL
+355 ASRYRFMSVLLMCL

-378 KNTVRKVVLAIF
+378 KNTIRKVVLAIF
-390 LPITMLLYAY
+390 LPITMALYVY
-400 SYYIWHDYNVFYRER
+400 SYYYWHDYNVLYRER

-435 NDWTNQV
+435 NDWTKQV

-450 KTGVYELPTLS
+450 KTGVYQLPSLP

-469 NKDNVQYISDLS
+469 NNDNVQYISDLS
-481 LKLEEKKDRFIIRNE
+481 LKLEEKKDRFILKNE
-496 TLDVENPLKISQNI
+496 TLNVENPLEISQNI
-510 VLKSKR
+510 ILKSNR
-516 NTYLLPLIRERS
+516 NTYLLPLIRERN

-534 FLNQNI
+534 FLNQNV
-540 FWKGFETNILKN
+540 FWKGFEANILKN

-565 VQNGKY
+565 VQDGKY
-571 EIKYSNLKVRL
+571 EIKYSNLKIRL

>member
-1 MKILNLKTLSLIVGI
+1 MKILNLKNLSILVGI
-16 APVLFFIY
+16 APILFFIY
-24 YVWQYTINIPFLDDN
+24 YVWQYTINVPFLDDN

-49 NKSQSFAETFMIFM
+49 NKSQSFAETFKIFM

-68 TEHKTPVSRIA
+68 TEHKTPVSRMA

-87 GKLNFFIFAQI
+87 GKLNFFTFAQI

-157 TTFYLLSYQKPRYF
+157 VTFYLLSYQKPRYF

-184 FSNGMFVFFPAILIL
+184 FSNGMFVFLPATLIL

-210 MVLITTVCLA
+210 MVLIAAVCLA
-220 VYFSNYTPSPI
+220 IYFSSYTPSPI

-245 VLMLGAYVDVQE
+245 VLMLGAYVDVQD

-272 VLGFLTYGGIWL
+272 ILGFLTYGGIWL
-284 LNRYFRG
+284 LNRYFTG
-291 STVPNNHAHITVV
+291 SVLPNNHVDSTVV
-304 KQFHYGSNLDDG
+304 KVQNLDDG
-316 ISKTSDI
+316 NITESDI
-323 LFIVASMIA
+323 LFIVSSMIA

-347 ENGFEEMF
+347 EHGFEEMF
-355 VSRYRFISVLLMCL
+355 ASRYRFMSVLLMCL

-378 KNTVRKVVLAIF
+378 KGTIRKVVLALF
-390 LPITMLLYAY
+390 LPITIGLYLY

-415 LAAAAF
+415 LTAAAF

-428 WVLYPFD
+428 WVMYPFD
-435 NDWTNQV
+435 NDWTKQV
-442 DVVNIEAI
+442 DDVNIEAI
-450 KTGVYELPTLS
+450 KTGVYELPTLP

-469 NKDNVQYISDLS
+469 NKDTVLNTSDLS
-481 LKLEEKKDRFIIRNE
+481 LQLQEKKDRFIVKNE
-496 TLDVENPLKISQNI
+496 TLNVENPLEISQNI
-510 VLKSKR
+510 ILKSKR
-516 NTYLLPLIRERS
+516 NTYLLPLNRERN
-528 RSKKEY
+528 RSKKDF
-534 FLNQNI
+534 FLNQNV
-540 FWKGFETNILKN
+540 FWKGFEANILKN

-565 VQNGKY
+565 VQDGKY
-571 EIKYSNLKVRL
+571 EIKYSNLKVKL